1 MLLNYFFFPVKWKKE
16 ALNNSMAK
24 ALKIGIISGSGL
36 ENPEILENYQEVEV
50 NTPFG
55 KPSSKLIKGKLFGI
69 DVVIILRHGKK
80 HEIPPT
86 QINNR
91 ANIFA
96 LKYEGCKK
104 IIATTAVGS
113 LKEEIKRGD
122 FVILDQLIDFTRHRD
137 VTFFD
142 KFEFG
147 AMHTSVAKPFSEN
160 LRKKIIEVIEELG
173 FPYHK
178 KGTVITIEG
187 PRFSTI
193 AESNLFRQWGADI
206 INMSTAPECILA
218 NEAEVEYAAVAM
230 STDYDCWKEGEEN
243 VSWEMIKDTMKDN
256 SERMK
261 KILMKLIESFSRE
274 QEILKL
280 KNSIRTIPN
289 FPKQGIMF
297 RDITTLL
304 KDKESLKKLISI
316 LYERYKDYNID
327 IIAGIESR
335 GFIIAGMLA
344 DRLNAGLVLIR
355 KPGKLPAETLSES
368 YELEYGT
375 DNVEI
380 HKDAITKGQKVLL
393 IDDLIATSGTMAA
406 SCRLIEQLKG
416 EIIECASIIE
426 LEDLNGR
433 KKLKDM
439 GHKLFSVIK
448 FKENE

>member
-1 MLLNYFFFPVKWKKE
+1 MG
-16 ALNNSMAK
+16 
-24 ALKIGIISGSGL
+24 LKVGIIGGSGL
-36 ENPEILENYQEVEV
+36 ENPEILENYKEIDVD
-50 NTPFG
+50 TPFG
-55 KPSSKLIKGKLFGI
+55 KPSSKLICGKLFGI
-69 DVVIILRHGKK
+69 DVVIISRHGKK

-86 QINNR
+86 HVNNR

-96 LKYEGCKK
+96 LKYEGCKY

-122 FVILDQLIDFTRHRD
+122 FVILNQFIDFTRHRD

-147 AMHTSVAKPFSEN
+147 AMHTAMAKPFSEK
-160 LRKKIIEVIEELG
+160 LRKKLIEVCEELG

-206 INMSTAPECILA
+206 INMSISPECILA

-230 STDYDCWKEGEEN
+230 STDYDCWKEGEES
-243 VSWEMIKDTMKDN
+243 VSWNVIKQIMKDN

-261 KILMKLIESFSRE
+261 KILMKLIESFSKE

-280 KNSIRTIPN
+280 KNNIRTIPD
-289 FPKQGIMF
+289 FPKPGIMF

-304 KDKESLKKLISI
+304 KDRESFKKLIDI
-316 LYERYKDYNID
+316 LYERYKNYNID
-327 IIAGIESR
+327 IVAGIESR
-335 GFIIAGMLA
+335 GFIIAGILA
-344 DRLNAGLVLIR
+344 EKLNSGLVLIR

-368 YELEYGT
+368 YELEYGL
-375 DNVEI
+375 DKVEI
-380 HKDAITKGQKVLL
+380 HKDAISKGQKVLL
-393 IDDLIATSGTMAA
+393 MDDLIATGGTALA
-406 SCRLIEQLKG
+406 SCKLIEKLEG
-416 EIIECASIIE
+416 EIIECCFTIE
-426 LEDLNGR
+426 LPDLKGR
-433 KKLKDM
+433 EKLSKYPV
-439 GHKLFSVIK
+439 FSLIK
-448 FKENE
+448 FEGE

>member
-1 MLLNYFFFPVKWKKE
+1 MLLNYLLLAIKWKKE
-16 ALNNSMAK
+16 VLNNSVAK
-24 ALKIGIISGSGL
+24 NLKIGIIGGSGL

-50 NTPFG
+50 DTPFG

-69 DVVIILRHGKK
+69 EIVIISRHGKK

-86 QINNR
+86 HVNNR

-122 FVILDQLIDFTRHRD
+122 FVILDQFIDFTRHRD
-137 VTFFD
+137 ITFFD
-142 KFEFG
+142 QFEFG
-147 AMHTSVAKPFSEN
+147 AMHTPMAKPFSEN
-160 LRKKIIEVIEELG
+160 LRKKLIEVFEELG
-173 FPYHK
+173 YPYHK

-193 AESNLFRQWGADI
+193 AESNLFRGWGADMV
-206 INMSTAPECILA
+206 NMSISPECILA

-230 STDYDCWKEGEEN
+230 STDYDCWKEGEEG
-243 VSWEMIKDTMKDN
+243 VSWEMIKEIMKDN

-261 KILMKLIESFSRE
+261 KVLLKLIESFSRE

-289 FPKQGIMF
+289 FPKQGVMF

-304 KDKESLKKLISI
+304 KNKESLKKLIDL

-344 DRLNAGLVLIR
+344 DRLNVGLVLIR

-375 DNVEI
+375 DRMEI

-393 IDDLIATSGTMAA
+393 MDDLIATGGTALA
-406 SCRLIEQLKG
+406 SCKLIEKLNGIVTECCFTMELPELKG
-416 EIIECASIIE
+416 RE
-426 LEDLNGR
+426 
-433 KKLKDM
+433 KLSKYPV
-439 GHKLFSVIK
+439 FSLIK
-448 FKENE
+448 FEGE

>member
-1 MLLNYFFFPVKWKKE
+1 MKP
-16 ALNNSMAK
+16 
-24 ALKIGIISGSGL
+24 LKIGIIGGSGL
-36 ENPEILENYQEVEV
+36 ENPELLENYKEIEVD
-50 NTPFG
+50 TPFG
-55 KPSSKLIKGKLFGI
+55 KPSSKLITGKLFGI
-69 DVVIILRHGKK
+69 DVAIISRHGKK

-86 QINNR
+86 HVNNR

-122 FVILDQLIDFTRHRD
+122 FIILDQFIDFTRHRD
-137 VTFFD
+137 ITFFD

-147 AMHTSVAKPFSEN
+147 AMHTPMANPFSEN
-160 LRKKIIEVIEELG
+160 LRKKLSEVCEELG

-193 AESNLFRQWGADI
+193 AESNLFRQWGADMV
-206 INMSTAPECILA
+206 NMSIAPEAILA
-218 NEAEVEYAAVAM
+218 NEAEVEYAAIAM

-243 VSWEMIKDTMKDN
+243 VSWEMIKEIMKDN

-274 QEILKL
+274 QEILGL
-280 KNSIRTIPN
+280 KNAIRTIPN
-289 FPKQGIMF
+289 FPKPGIMF

-304 KDKESLKKLISI
+304 KDKESLRKLIEI
-316 LYERYKDYNID
+316 LYERYRDYKID
-327 IIAGIESR
+327 LVAGIESR

-344 DRLNAGLVLIR
+344 DRLNCGLVLIR
-355 KPGKLPAETLSES
+355 KPGKLPAETLSET

-375 DNVEI
+375 DKVEI
-380 HKDAITKGQKVLL
+380 HKDAISKGQKILL
-393 IDDLIATSGTMAA
+393 IDDLIATGGTALA
-406 SCRLIEQLKG
+406 SCRLIEQLQG
-416 EIIECASIIE
+416 EIVECCFTME
-426 LEDLNGR
+426 LPELKGR
-433 KKLKDM
+433 EKLSRYPV
-439 GHKLFSVIK
+439 FSLIK
-448 FKENE
+448 FEGE

>member
-1 MLLNYFFFPVKWKKE
+1 MKP
-16 ALNNSMAK
+16 
-24 ALKIGIISGSGL
+24 LKIGIIGGSGL
-36 ENPEILENYQEVEV
+36 ENPEILENYKEIEVD
-50 NTPFG
+50 TPFG
-55 KPSSKLIKGKLFGI
+55 KPSSKLICGNLFGI
-69 DVVIILRHGKK
+69 DIVIISRHGKK

-86 QINNR
+86 HVNNR

-122 FVILDQLIDFTRHRD
+122 FVILDQFIDFTRHRD

-147 AMHTSVAKPFSEN
+147 AMHFPMAKPFSEN
-160 LRKKIIEVIEELG
+160 LRKKLIEVCEELG

-206 INMSTAPECILA
+206 INMSIAPEAILA
-218 NEAEVEYAAVAM
+218 NEAEIEYAAVAM
-230 STDYDCWKEGEEN
+230 STDYDCWKEGEES
-243 VSWEMIKDTMKDN
+243 VSWEMIKEIMKDN

-261 KILMKLIESFSRE
+261 KILMKLIESFSKE

-280 KNSIRTIPN
+280 KNNIRTIPD
-289 FPKQGIMF
+289 FPKPGIMF

-304 KDKESLKKLISI
+304 KDKESFKKLIDM
-316 LYERYKDYNID
+316 LYERYKEYNID
-327 IIAGIESR
+327 IVAGIESR
-335 GFIIAGMLA
+335 GFIIAGILA
-344 DRLNAGLVLIR
+344 EKLNSGLVLIR
-355 KPGKLPAETLSES
+355 KPGKLPAETISEN

-375 DNVEI
+375 DRIEI
-380 HKDAITKGQKVLL
+380 HKDAISKGQKVLL
-393 IDDLIATSGTMAA
+393 IDDLIATGGTALA
-406 SCRLIEQLKG
+406 SCKLIEKLEGKVVECCFTIELPDLKG
-416 EIIECASIIE
+416 RE
-426 LEDLNGR
+426 
-433 KKLKDM
+433 KLSKYPV
-439 GHKLFSVIK
+439 FSLIK
-448 FKENE
+448 FEGE